1 MAKKRPQA
9 SEPAAQ
15 PAQEQVQQP
24 AQQPAVGPSGPA
36 VCRWSVQLPGAAALA
51 VEATDESAAIALHDQ
66 VNGVIGT
73 THAHIVTPLE

>member
-9 SEPAAQ
+9 EPAAQ

-51 VEATDESAAIALHDQ
+51 VEATDAAAAIAIHDQ